1 MAKIVGGIGSSH
13 IPAIGVAM
21 DKGLED
27 TPYWRDFFQSYVPL
41 RKWFNEV
48 DPDILVIFYNDH
60 GLEMFLDKKPTFA
73 VGTAAE
79 YENADEGWGIN
90 PIPPVRGETE
100 LSWHIVNE
108 LVENDFDPTVCQE
121 IKVDHGLTVPLTL
134 MYPAKDYS
142 KVKVIPICINC
153 ERHPMPKLSRSYAFG
168 QQIGRAIESFGG
180 DQKVVVMGTGG
191 LSHQLDGERAGII
204 NTEFDL
210 LCMEKIVSDP
220 EYLTKYSLE
229 DIVELAG
236 GQGVELNMWMAMR
249 GCLTGKV
256 TEGYSNLVA
265 PISNTA
271 AGIQLLINE

>member
-21 DKGLED
+21 DKGLEQ
-27 TPYWRDFFQSYVPL
+27 TPYWKDFFDSYIPI

-48 DPDILVIFYNDH
+48 DPDILIIFYNDH

-73 VGTAAE
+73 VGTAPE

-90 PIPPVRGETE
+90 PIPPVTGETD

-134 MYPAKDYS
+134 MYPDRDYS
-142 KVKVIPICINC
+142 KVKVIPVCINC
-153 ERHPMPKLSRSYAFG
+153 ERHPMPKLSRTYAFG
-168 QQIGRAIESFGG
+168 QAIGRAVESFGG

-204 NTEFDL
+204 NTDFDN
-210 LCMEKIVSDP
+210 LCLEKLVNEP
-220 EYLTKYSLE
+220 EELTKYSNE
-229 DIVELAG
+229 DITEIAG
-236 GQGVELNMWMAMR
+236 AQGVELNMWLGMR
-249 GCLTGKV
+249 GCLLGNV
-256 TEGYSNLVA
+256 TEGYRNLVA

>member
-21 DKGLED
+21 DKGLEQ
-27 TPYWRDFFQSYVPL
+27 TPYWKDFFDSYIPI

-48 DPDILVIFYNDH
+48 DPDILIIFYNDH

-73 VGTAAE
+73 VGTAPE

-90 PIPPVRGETE
+90 PIPPVTGETD

-134 MYPAKDYS
+134 MYPDRDYS
-142 KVKVIPICINC
+142 KVKVIPVCINC
-153 ERHPMPKLSRSYAFG
+153 ERHPMPKLSRTYAFG
-168 QQIGRAIESFGG
+168 QAIGRAVESFGG

-191 LSHQLDGERAGII
+191 LSHQLDGERAGMI
-204 NTEFDL
+204 NTDFDE
-210 LCMEKIVSDP
+210 LCLEKLVNEP
-220 EYLTKYSLE
+220 EELTKYSNE
-229 DIVELAG
+229 DITEIAG
-236 GQGVELNMWMAMR
+236 AQGVELNMWMGMR
-249 GCLTGKV
+249 GCLLGNV
-256 TEGYSNLVA
+256 TEGYRNLVA